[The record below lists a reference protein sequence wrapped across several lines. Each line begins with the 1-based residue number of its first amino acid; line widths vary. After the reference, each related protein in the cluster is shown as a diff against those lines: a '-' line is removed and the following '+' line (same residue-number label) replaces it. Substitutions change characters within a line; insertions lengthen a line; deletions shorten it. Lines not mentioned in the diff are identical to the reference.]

1 MKVRVRKVGVGS
13 VFLLAL
19 VIYGTAGLM
28 VGGLVAAAASVPLPQ
43 DYQLTVL
50 DRLGPWALA
59 VFPAI
64 YGLAGGIFA
73 SVAAIL
79 YNLAAAVTKGI
90 TLELSGIELAD
101 GAPDRSPG
109 GSSGGSRQEAAGD
122 PAAGEADDPVVDS
135 AGGSA
140 DEPSPPRSS
149 SGE

>member
-1 MKVRVRKVGVGS
+1 MKVRLRKVGVGS

-28 VGGLVAAAASVPLPQ
+28 VGALVAAAASVPLPQ

-79 YNLAAAVTKGI
+79 YNLAAAVTRGI
-90 TLELSGIELAD
+90 TLELSGVELAGD
-101 GAPDRSPG
+101 ATDRSPG
-109 GSSGGSRQEAAGD
+109 GSSGGSGQEAADDPAGDADDPAGD
-122 PAAGEADDPVVDS
+122 PAGDS
-135 AGGSA
+135 AG
-140 DEPSPPRSS
+140 DPSPPRSS

>member
-1 MKVRVRKVGVGS
+1 MKVRLRKVGVGS

-28 VGGLVAAAASVPLPQ
+28 VGALVAAAASVPLPQ

-90 TLELSGIELAD
+90 TLELSGVELAD
-101 GAPDRSPG
+101 GA
-109 GSSGGSRQEAAGD
+109 RQEAAGD
-122 PAAGEADDPVVDS
+122 PAGDADDPAVDPAGDS
-135 AGGSA
+135 ADDSS

>member
-28 VGGLVAAAASVPLPQ
+28 VGALVAAAASVPLPQ

-79 YNLAAAVTKGI
+79 YNLAAAVTRGI

-101 GAPDRSPG
+101 GA
-109 GSSGGSRQEAAGD
+109 RQEGAGD
-122 PAAGEADDPVVDS
+122 PAADADDPADAS
-135 AGGSA
+135 ADASA